1 MIKSIKEYMDK
12 ILKSSGEEENKN
24 PNPNKMRKVNIFDK
38 LKFKKINSKL
48 KPRVSSN
55 NSRVNKADDEG
66 PKLNVEKVKEAVL
79 IISAVV
85 LIGVRIC
92 EFFRK

>member
-1 MIKSIKEYMDK
+1 MIKSIKEYVDK

-24 PNPNKMRKVNIFDK
+24 PNKMKKVNIFDK
-38 LKFKKINSKL
+38 LKFKKINSRL
-48 KPRVSSN
+48 KPRVTSN

-79 IISAVV
+79 VISAVV

-92 EFFRK
+92 

>member
-24 PNPNKMRKVNIFDK
+24 PNKMKKVNIFDK
-38 LKFKKINSKL
+38 LKFKKINGRL

-55 NSRVNKADDEG
+55 NSRVNKTDDEG

-92 EFFRK
+92 EFFWK

>member
-1 MIKSIKEYMDK
+1 MIKSIKEYVDK

-24 PNPNKMRKVNIFDK
+24 PNKMKKVNIFDK
-38 LKFKKINSKL
+38 LKFKKINSRL
-48 KPRVSSN
+48 KSRVSSN
-55 NSRVNKADDEG
+55 NSRVNKTDDEG

-92 EFFRK
+92 EFFWK